1 MMNNNTFWN
10 NKIKPQNDCP
20 CWVCQDRG
28 EKCRTCQPYKEYE
41 QRRNEEY
48 QKHLVNNDFSF
59 YHFQKHTEKLK
70 KYWKRRRR

>member
-1 MMNNNTFWN
+1 MNNNTFWN